1 MRTEKAYVSPKKNL
15 NSKILV
21 AQSKHFSFL
30 FMNFTKRLIHRASCI
45 ALRIFSI
52 LDYRKFNHIGR
63 FTMRKTHPNFLFAFM
78 AVMVWLS
85 GLAIAVLVNTDDI
98 YTYLEDKSEIQN
110 HPDYP
115 VRVTGGIGLDEI
127 AIIEKD
133 VAVPM
138 RDGINLSAN
147 IYRPKSDGQY
157 PVIMALT
164 AYNKNFGPK
173 FYPKHLRSALQPDF
187 DHGVFEVSQW
197 TTWEGPDP
205 SYWVKQGYAVVYLD
219 SRGFGNSDGAPS
231 TLSIRDRSDFAD
243 AINWAGTR
251 DWSNGNVGLSGVSY
265 LAIAQ
270 WVAASGRPKH
280 LKAISPW
287 EGQSDPYR
295 EVLYHGG
302 IPSTGFTSF
311 WLRKMRA
318 GANGNPLPPPPIFNF
333 VHQRPALMKQLQQ
346 RPQAKS
352 GIDLPSI
359 HVPALICASWSDQGL
374 HTRGSFEG
382 FKQISS
388 KQKWLYTHGGKK
400 WEVYYSDEAL
410 AVQTAF
416 FDHFLKGKQ
425 NGFDSRPPVRLEV
438 RETREKYKV
447 RFVEDWPVPNTKY
460 KKLFIDA
467 ETSTLDDAASETSGS
482 LSYDP
487 IKNGLSLRYVF
498 DRDTEI
504 TGNMKLRLWV
514 SASAGEDMDLFVAVQ
529 KRDSGGAPVYFNSM
543 AGYEK
548 GPVALGWL
556 RASQRQLDPVRS
568 TESQPVLL
576 HKDPQYI
583 SPDEKIAVDIEILPS
598 STLYRKGETL
608 ELVIKGKDIFT
619 HSKMAHGYGV
629 NEGVHTLYAGGEDN
643 SYLLLPII
651 D

>member
-1 MRTEKAYVSPKKNL
+1 MSKTRQNL
-15 NSKILV
+15 
-21 AQSKHFSFL
+21 
-30 FMNFTKRLIHRASCI
+30 
-45 ALRIFSI
+45 
-52 LDYRKFNHIGR
+52 
-63 FTMRKTHPNFLFAFM
+63 LFAVM

-98 YTYLEDKSEIQN
+98 YTYLEDKSEIRN

-115 VRVTGGIGLDEI
+115 VRVTADTGLDEM
-127 AIIEKD
+127 AIIEMD

-138 RDGINLSAN
+138 RDGLNLSAN

-219 SRGFGNSDGAPS
+219 SRGFGNSQGAPS
-231 TLSIRDRSDFAD
+231 TLSQSDRADFSD

-251 DWSNGNVGLSGVSY
+251 KWSNGNVGLSGVSY

-302 IPSTGFTSF
+302 IPSTGFTGF

-333 VHQRPALMKQLQQ
+333 VHKRPALMKQLQQ

-359 HVPALICASWSDQGL
+359 QVPALICASWSDQGL

-416 FDHFLKGKQ
+416 FDHFLKGAQ
-425 NGFDSRPPVRLEV
+425 NGFDSRPRVRLEV

-460 KKLFIDA
+460 KKLFIHA
-467 ETSTLDDAASETSGS
+467 ASSTLDGAASKTSGS

-487 IKNGLSLRYVF
+487 NKGGLSLRHVF

-504 TGNMKLRLWV
+504 TGNMRLRLWV
-514 SASAGEDMDLFVAVQ
+514 STSAGDDMDLFVAVQ
-529 KRDSGGAPVYFNSM
+529 KRNAAGAPVYFNSM
-543 AGYEK
+543 AGYDN
-548 GPVALGWL
+548 GPVSLGWL
-556 RASQRQLDPVRS
+556 RVSQRQLDPVRS

-576 HKDPQYI
+576 HQDPRYI
-583 SPDEKIAVDIEILPS
+583 SSDEKIAVDIEVLPS

-629 NEGVHTLYAGGEDN
+629 NEGVHTIYAGGVDD
-643 SYLLLPII
+643 SHLLLPII